1 MRERQAA
8 QLAAAFVLRARRPVG
23 VVKLVKLM
31 YLVEREAMRR
41 SVFPIVF
48 DDIYAMRMGMALSRT
63 FNLMKRK
70 AGTPTN
76 GEWERHI
83 APPSHRGIDVR
94 RGVTD
99 RSLDSLSPDDIEVI
113 DYVWEHY
120 GNKSRDELVHGVHHG
135 FAEWIQHWEA
145 QDRRTSAVK
154 IPYEQLYETLC
165 GMNTIDA
172 ADAASEVAY
181 FQSMDESSGMQKIA

>member
-63 FNLMKRK
+63 FDLMKRK

-83 APPSHRGIDVR
+83 TPPSHRGIDVR

-120 GNKSRDELVHGVHHG
+120 GNKSRDDLVHGVHHG
-135 FAEWIQHWEA
+135 FAEWTQHWEA

-154 IPYEQLYETLC
+154 IPYEKLYETLC

-181 FQSMDESSGMQKIA
+181 FQSMDESSGMQKSA